1 MLQERLRDRRDLLG
15 RLALAEDD
23 LGEPLPYRPVVVDL
37 GEVQVLERQV
47 SKLGD
52 GGVDAE
58 PAVPDP
64 AQ

>member
-1 MLQERLRDRRDLLG
+1 MSQERLRDRRDLLG
-15 RLALAEDD
+15 RFALAEDD
-23 LGEPLPYRPVVVDL
+23 LGKALPYRPVVVDL